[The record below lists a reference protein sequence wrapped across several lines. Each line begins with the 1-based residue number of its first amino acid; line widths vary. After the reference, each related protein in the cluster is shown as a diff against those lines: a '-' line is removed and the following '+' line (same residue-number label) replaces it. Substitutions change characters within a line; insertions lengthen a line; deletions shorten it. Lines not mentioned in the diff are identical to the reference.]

1 MLFLFVIL
9 LIALVAI
16 INNQYVSPHK
26 PQVHELRLPVRRNRI
41 TSQANRV

>member
-16 INNQYVSPHK
+16 INNQYASLK
-26 PQVHELRLPVRRNRI
+26 KMDALQQTLREISAKLSDRRRE
-41 TSQANRV
+41 

>member
-16 INNQYVSPHK
+16 INNQYASLKKMDALQQTK
-26 PQVHELRLPVRRNRI
+26 PCGRSAIN
-41 TSQANRV
+41 

>member
-16 INNQYVSPHK
+16 INNQYASLKKMVAL
-26 PQVHELRLPVRRNRI
+26 QQTLREISEKLSDRSRE
-41 TSQANRV
+41 